1 MSKKKR
7 TLLLITGIILIVV
20 SLLVLTYAVWPLP
33 DGTLQ
38 NTVPATYFASP

>member
-7 TLLLITGIILIVV
+7 ILFLITGLILIVG
-20 SLLVLTYAVWPLP
+20 SLLVLCYAVWPLP

-38 NTVPATYFASP
+38 NTVPATYFVSP